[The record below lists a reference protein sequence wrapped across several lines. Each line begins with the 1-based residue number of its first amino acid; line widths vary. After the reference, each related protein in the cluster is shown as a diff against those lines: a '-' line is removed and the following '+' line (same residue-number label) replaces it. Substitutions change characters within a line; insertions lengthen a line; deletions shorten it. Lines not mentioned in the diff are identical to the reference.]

1 MIEELSPSET
11 LLVGAWLS
19 KNGHII
25 EDPVSLR
32 IRWLILSSLR
42 RNATDATGWDTLYE
56 DPRDGRLW
64 ELIYPQSEMHGG
76 GPPLLR
82 VVTEAEA
89 RLKYAYGD
97 RH

>member
-1 MIEELSPSET
+1 MIEELSPNET
-11 LLVGAWLS
+11 LLVGTWML
-19 KNGHII
+19 KNGNIT

-32 IRWLILSSLR
+32 IRWLIRSSLK

-82 VVTEAEA
+82 VVTEVEA
-89 RLKYAYGD
+89 RQKYAYGD